1 MKKKTVL
8 LLVLFILSAFTEIQG
23 DALSDVT
30 QRGVLRMGSSPEYI
44 PFVFYDENGTMTGL
58 DIALIEEVGRRMGVN
73 V

>member
-1 MKKKTVL
+1 M
-8 LLVLFILSAFTEIQG
+8 VLFIFAAFTEVHG

-30 QRGVLRMGSSPEYI
+30 QKGVLRMGSSPEYI